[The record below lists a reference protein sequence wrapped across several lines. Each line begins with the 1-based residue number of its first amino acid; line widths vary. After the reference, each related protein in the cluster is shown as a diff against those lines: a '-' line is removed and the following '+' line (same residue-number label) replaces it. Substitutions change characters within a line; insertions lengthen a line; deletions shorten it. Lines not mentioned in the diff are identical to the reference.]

1 MNRVSC
7 QSPPLYYTA
16 LSGTDLETE
25 LVKSPFDAHCNL
37 AARVFLSSYVY
48 PPTPFR
54 NASVINISYKTNGT
68 CGDRHTL
75 GVFFF
80 LSFVRRSNP
89 PRDPLSVLP
98 VDRAASGSR
107 RRPRGRLRARA
118 RNARGERQVG
128 TLPDEMGTSVP
139 TLAACKRLQLC
150 YNRPQGPHSRVVT
163 HTVTSSV
170 YEGPHATAYRGL
182 ITWTSSYSTFAR
194 RPILS
199 WPCLLRSSHPT
210 YPSPSPV
217 ARPSFILLPSA
228 AHP

>member
-1 MNRVSC
+1 MLDPRASPDHQFTAPLRENRGSGLPC
-7 QSPPLYYTA
+7 TTA
-16 LSGTDLETE
+16 
-25 LVKSPFDAHCNL
+25 AANL
-37 AARVFLSSYVY
+37 LGGEPCARAARGGHQ
-48 PPTPFR
+48 
-54 NASVINISYKTNGT
+54 AGT
-68 CGDRHTL
+68 
-75 GVFFF
+75 
-80 LSFVRRSNP
+80 RRDGHFCAH
-89 PRDPLSVLP
+89 R
-98 VDRAASGSR
+98 
-107 RRPRGRLRARA
+107 
-118 RNARGERQVG
+118 
-128 TLPDEMGTSVP
+128 

-217 ARPSFILLPSA
+217 AHFYSCLQRPIPSWPCRLGRSRPTPSITSSQSLPCSTS
-228 AHP
+228 

>member
-163 HTVTSSV
+163 HSHKLRVRRTTRNGLSR
-170 YEGPHATAYRGL
+170 GRGHTAL
-182 ITWTSSYSTFAR
+182 SPPAR

-199 WPCLLRSSHPT
+199 WPCRLRSSRPT